1 MILPIVVGL
10 SAWAWGGIVTGSA
23 AAAAVAGNAIANRRQ
38 AYRLQAAYEEG
49 GKRALKRAIY
59 DEGLAVNPEHCEML
73 ALELI
78 AAMTAAEE
86 EEAEDA
92 PAPRRARRA
101 SAS

>member
-10 SAWAWGGIVTGSA
+10 SAWAWGGIVTGVGA
-23 AAAAVAGNAIANRRQ
+23 AGWASNAIANRRQ
-38 AYRLQAAYEEG
+38 AQRLQAAYEEG

-59 DEGLAVNPEHCEML
+59 DEGLAANPEHCEML
-73 ALELI
+73 ALEMI

-86 EEAEDA
+86 EEAEEA